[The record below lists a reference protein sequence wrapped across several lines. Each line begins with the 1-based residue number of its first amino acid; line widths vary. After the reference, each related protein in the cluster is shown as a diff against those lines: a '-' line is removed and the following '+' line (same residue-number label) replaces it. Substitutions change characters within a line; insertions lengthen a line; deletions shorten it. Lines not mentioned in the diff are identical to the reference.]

1 MEGTSRVSLGGEDCS
16 MAGIYS
22 RVVSMATVS
31 WEQEQGQVEEHRA
44 CGSTFIYGALHAA
57 AAQTAET
64 EVGGGGQVRA
74 GGVLTSPLCSVP
86 RRRGRR
92 VAATGCCRNAG
103 AARSLCRRL
112 CCTVPMTTR
121 ASSHRFYGDRHTDKQ
136 GQQSSVLVHLL
147 R

>member
-1 MEGTSRVSLGGEDCS
+1 

-64 EVGGGGQVRA
+64 EVGRGVRY
-74 GGVLTSPLCSVP
+74 VLEGSSPLLSARSHADAAAVS
-86 RRRGRR
+86 RRRV
-92 VAATGCCRNAG
+92 VAGTLAQLEACAAGC
-103 AARSLCRRL
+103 AALS
-112 CCTVPMTTR
+112 P
-121 ASSHRFYGDRHTDKQ
+121 
-136 GQQSSVLVHLL
+136 
-147 R
+147 